1 MPSISSKFTNTLSVS
16 NFTNLDNLL
25 NDGTGDATFTN
36 NADATLRAFPPSEG
50 PNLIP
55 STATLVGIQFFVT
68 LTPSAGSLNFVF
80 TPKKGAGTD
89 GDPETGTY
97 SGAQTKSFGGT
108 SELFGLTFS
117 NVNDMTSFRLRLQF
131 TSVSGTATLNN
142 SSNQLRPT
150 FHYTLPFSNKVY
162 NTSGK
167 FSITSGKVSIT

>member
-1 MPSISSKFTNTLSVS
+1 MPNVFSKFNNTLSVS

-25 NDGTGDATFTN
+25 EGGTGDATFTN
-36 NADATLRAFPPSEG
+36 NADGTFQGFSTNTG

-55 STATLVGIQFFVT
+55 TTATLVGIQFFVSV
-68 LTPSAGSLNFVF
+68 TPSAGSLNFTF
-80 TPKKGAGTD
+80 TPKKGASTSGNAQI
-89 GDPETGTY
+89 GTY
-97 SGAQTKSFGGT
+97 SGAQTKIFGGS

-117 NVNDMTSFRLRLQF
+117 NINDIAAFRLRLEF
-131 TSVSGTATLNN
+131 TSVTGTATLN
-142 SSNQLRPT
+142 SSTNQLRPV